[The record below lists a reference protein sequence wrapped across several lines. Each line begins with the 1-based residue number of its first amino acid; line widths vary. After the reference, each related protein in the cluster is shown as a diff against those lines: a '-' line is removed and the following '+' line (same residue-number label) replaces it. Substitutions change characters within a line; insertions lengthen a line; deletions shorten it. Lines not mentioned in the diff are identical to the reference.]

1 MRARCAT
8 GCCVCE
14 IGASHGI
21 ALISREGR
29 PVRPFRPTAALHPL
43 DSVQKHTGRTRT
55 PPPRHPPYR
64 YGESA
69 ESRPSL
75 ELIDRE
81 VASDRRG
88 ALRTTESPL
97 ELPTLGRA
105 CVLLGR
111 VLRLRCPHC
120 GRGAVLT
127 RRASVH
133 RRCAACGL
141 RFERSDDGYFSGA
154 MYFGLMMGETVFGLA
169 LLVTMLASW
178 PDVPWD
184 ALTYI
189 APIGMI
195 VVMLLLIPFSKVV
208 WLAVDILVRPVT
220 AAELLSLDP

>member
-1 MRARCAT
+1 MR
-8 GCCVCE
+8 
-14 IGASHGI
+14 
-21 ALISREGR
+21 
-29 PVRPFRPTAALHPL
+29 
-43 DSVQKHTGRTRT
+43 KHTGRTRT
-55 PPPRHPPYR
+55 PPTRHHPPYR
-64 YGESA
+64 YGEPA

-75 ELIDRE
+75 QPTDRE
-81 VASDRRG
+81 VASDRRA

-97 ELPTLGRA
+97 ELPTVGRA

-127 RRASVH
+127 RRASM
-133 RRCAACGL
+133 RQRCAACGL

-154 MYFGLMMGETVFGLA
+154 MYVGLMMGETLFGLA
-169 LLVTMLASW
+169 LLVTMLVSW

-184 ALTYI
+184 ALTHI

-195 VVMLLLIPFSKVV
+195 VVMLLLIPISRVV
-208 WLAVDILVRPVT
+208 WLALDILVRPVT